1 MTRCWLASVLGVAL
15 VALVGQ
21 AGWASAAGSGL
32 LAAHMPQLLSL
43 EQQRRLEVGGYAE
56 AVRSRILRDQRYPGE
71 ALANAW
77 QGTTEVTVVI
87 GADGQVKGAR
97 VAASSGHPVL
107 DAEAVAKARSALD
120 LPAPPRFLQG
130 REFTLAV
137 PIVFRLDP

>member
-1 MTRCWLASVLGVAL
+1 MTRCVLASILGM
-15 VALVGQ
+15 ALVGQ

-56 AVRSRILRDQRYPGE
+56 AVRSRILRDQSYPGD
-71 ALANAW
+71 ALANSLE
-77 QGTTEVTVVI
+77 GTTEVTLVI
-87 GADGQVKGAR
+87 GPNGQVKGAR
-97 VAASSGHPVL
+97 VAASSGHAVL
-107 DAEAVAKARSALD
+107 DAEAVSKARAATD

-137 PIVFRLDP
+137 PIIFRLDP